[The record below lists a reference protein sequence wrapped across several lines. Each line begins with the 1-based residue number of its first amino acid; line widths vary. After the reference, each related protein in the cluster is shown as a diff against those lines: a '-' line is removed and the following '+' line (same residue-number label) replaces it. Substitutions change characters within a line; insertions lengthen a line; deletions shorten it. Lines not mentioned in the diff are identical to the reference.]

1 MLFLEVEQLA
11 QTGILLNGGLAVTS
25 LLLSLGQRLTQA
37 LVLGLEL
44 VVFVDIAV
52 NALEPFGHGAYYP
65 LHGCFHR
72 SRHVLHKA
80 GFALQQIGTEAGDE
94 CDDQNYRSYL
104 YSVFLKIPFYI
115 HNRRTP
121 ICLSI

>member
-1 MLFLEVEQLA
+1 MLFLEIQQLA
-11 QTGILLNGGLAVTS
+11 QAGVLLDRRLAVAR
-25 LLLSLGQRLTQA
+25 LLLSFGQSLTQP

-44 VVFVDIAV
+44 VVLIDIAV
-52 NALEPFGHGAYYP
+52 KSLEPFGHGTDYP
-65 LHGCFHR
+65 LHRRLHR
-72 SRHVLHKA
+72 TRHVLNKA

-94 CDDQNYRSYL
+94 CDDKNYRAEL